1 MPRQGRRDKQ
11 GGISYMLE
19 DLITS
24 KTRVKILF
32 TFLEDPDGMYHVR
45 EIVRRVDEEI
55 NAVRR
60 ELILLEKKGI
70 LKKEPRANRVYYF
83 LDKNYP
89 FFTDLVRIYAKSQ
102 GLGADILKN
111 RVKLGKIK
119 YAMLS
124 GKFVTGFGEAP
135 SEAVDLLVVGK
146 VVLPEL
152 ALIVRRE
159 EVKRGKEINYTVMQE
174 DEFDFRKKR
183 RDPFIASIIYGP
195 RIMVIGDE
203 LSLLA

>member
-1 MPRQGRRDKQ
+1 
-11 GGISYMLE
+11 MLK

-24 KTRVKILF
+24 KTRVKLLLLF
-32 TFLEDPDGMYHVR
+32 LDDPSAMYHVR
-45 EIVRRVDEEI
+45 EIVRRVSEEI

-70 LKKEPRANRVYYF
+70 LTREPRANRVYYY

-89 FFTDLVRIYAKSQ
+89 FYFDLVRLHGKTN
-102 GLGADILKN
+102 GLGADIIKN

-124 GKFVTGFGEAP
+124 GKFVRKTREDAD
-135 SEAVDLLVVGK
+135 AVDLLIIGT

-152 ALIVRRE
+152 TLIVKQE
-159 EVKRGKEINYTVMQE
+159 EAKRGAEINYTVMTE
-174 DEFDFRKKR
+174 EEFIFRKKR
-183 RDPFIASIIYGP
+183 LDPFINGVISGS
-195 RIMVIGDE
+195 RIMLIGDE
-203 LSLLA
+203 ESMLS